1 MKESFKEK
9 QKRFRETPI
18 ELNKK
23 FSPFNVIFLLAT
35 VVLFLT
41 TIIGGYNF
49 MTLVLVVFSAFVALF
64 MFLQIVFKNKLN
76 IFMLA
81 SYGIMICGTVFTYI
95 VRGADGFWF
104 RLGYNIG
111 LASLAIIGLTV
122 LALIPKFKN
131 QKASFYVTRCTS
143 FVMIGASLIYFLFM
157 SIRMTPTVESMQEG
171 HDAYLKKIRNG
182 AQVGQNDPNVLV
194 ILMDDMAYSD
204 ISSYSYM
211 GESDATIKTPNID
224 RIGKMGVMMEN
235 CYSSSP
241 VSSPSR
247 FGVLTGRYSARG
259 YLDNVIF
266 PTKQQVAPFGDTRFF
281 NAFEFR
287 NNVDGILGDEITVA
301 EAMQAKGYDTALIG
315 KWNLGDY
322 GQYLPTNQGFDYFFG
337 SHYVNDMTPYNIVR
351 EEKGVATEVYSHN
364 EMKDQSL
371 STERFTNELNTFIN
385 KSLEKDGKFF
395 AEYWSPWPHF
405 PIFSNNG
412 GNGEGDKTDDS
423 YIDCIEEF
431 DRAVGTILENLEQK
445 GVLDDTMIIFTSD
458 NGPGREGVTGA
469 LRGRKNTPFEGAF
482 KVPFLVSYPNGGVGN
497 NIEPDENGNKVISA
511 RCMNMDVFTTILD
524 YANIELP
531 TDRVIDGVSMRG
543 LWEGTTAEDATM
555 HDAIYYL
562 KRGKVQAISM
572 PIEFNGAIN
581 DFKYYKDVVTE
592 NSAFITQHYKN
603 YLFNLD
609 TDQAEGYN
617 ISMKYGDI
625 TNKLAKQME
634 AFKKEL
640 KDNRRGILR

>member
-1 MKESFKEK
+1 MKENFNEK
-9 QKRFRETPI
+9 QKRFRETSI

-23 FSPFNVIFLLAT
+23 FSLFNVIFLLLA
-35 VVLFLT
+35 VILFLT
-41 TIIGGYNF
+41 MLIGGYNF
-49 MTLVLVVFSAFVALF
+49 MTLILVLVSAFIALF
-64 MFLQIVFKNKLN
+64 MFLDIVFKNRLN

-81 SYGIMICGTVFTYI
+81 SYGVMICGTVFTYI
-95 VRGADGFWF
+95 VRGADQFWL

-111 LASLAIIGLTV
+111 LASFAIIGLSI
-122 LALIPKFKN
+122 LALISKIINKKTSYYLSRF
-131 QKASFYVTRCTS
+131 TS
-143 FVMIGASLIYFLFM
+143 FIMIGVSIIYILFM
-157 SIRMTPTVESMQEG
+157 SLRMTPTVKSMQKG
-171 HDAYLKKIRNG
+171 HDAYIRKIKNG
-182 AQVGQNDPNVLV
+182 EQVKSNDPNVLV

-224 RIGKMGVMMEN
+224 SIGKKGVMMEN

-247 FGVLTGRYSARG
+247 FGILTGRYSARG

-266 PTKQQVAPFGDTRFF
+266 PTKQQVAPYGDTRFY
-281 NAFEFR
+281 NPFEFK
-287 NNVDGILGDEITVA
+287 NNVDGILGDEITIA

-337 SHYVNDMTPYNIVR
+337 SHYVNDMTPYDIVR
-351 EEKGVATEVYSHN
+351 EENGVVKEVYSHN
-364 EMKDQSL
+364 AMKDQSL
-371 STERFTNELNTFIN
+371 STQRFTNELNAFIN
-385 KSLEKDGKFF
+385 KSLENNGKFF

-412 GNGEGDKTDDS
+412 GKGEGDKTDDN

-431 DRAVGTILENLEQK
+431 DKAVGTILANLENK
-445 GVLDDTMIIFTSD
+445 GVLDDTLIIFTSD
-458 NGPGREGVTGA
+458 NGPGREGVTGS
-469 LRGRKNTPFEGAF
+469 LRGRKNTPFEGGF
-482 KVPFLVSYPNGGVGN
+482 KVPFLVSYPNGEVGKN
-497 NIEPDENGNKVISA
+497 VLVNADGNKVISA
-511 RCMNMDVFTTILD
+511 RCMNMDVFSTILD
-524 YANIELP
+524 YAGIPLP
-531 TDRVIDGVSMRG
+531 TDRVIDGVSMRE
-543 LWEGTTAEDATM
+543 LWNGNINSDATM

-562 KRGKVQAISM
+562 KRGKVQAITM
-572 PIEFNGAIN
+572 PVEFDGAIN

-617 ISMKYGDI
+617 VAMKYIDI
-625 TNKLAKQME
+625 ADKLAKQMD

-640 KDNRRGILR
+640 KENRRGFLK